1 MLCNKESSFSNLSG
15 KHKWVHSE
23 IIWKC
28 SAVTNC
34 CILLK
39 KHVFL
44 FVILIFRLGC
54 INDLNSGSNKIM
66 YRQTSNIGRTLM
78 GNKLVDH
85 SNVVGASPVGLLQLH
100 LHSQLNT
107 CFNELGKDNYK
118 TRRETFKFWDLVSL
132 ILEVRLQLMYEI
144 QAMAF
149 TDFSFISDWLNTL
162 RPRQKADVFHT
173 TFSAAF
179 SWMKMFQIWIQFDW
193 SSFLKIQMTIIQHWF
208 R

>member
-1 MLCNKESSFSNLSG
+1 MSSQRNHLEMFCRYKLLY
-15 KHKWVHSE
+15 
-23 IIWKC
+23 
-28 SAVTNC
+28 T
-34 CILLK
+34 LK

-118 TRRETFKFWDLVSL
+118 TRRETFKFWDLMSL

-144 QAMAF
+144 QATAF
-149 TDFSFISDWLNTL
+149 TDFSFISDWLDTL

-179 SWMKMFQIWIQFDW
+179 SWMKMFEIWIQFDW
-193 SSFLKIQMTIIQHWF
+193 SSFLKIQMTMIQHWF